1 MSDALLEG
9 GSRER
14 VEDPIVSRMT
24 QSPGTPLRAILLDFD
39 GTLAYMEPSHWATY
53 AEAARAE
60 GLVLSEAALAAPS
73 VDRAWDRWMTPQG
86 VAHPD
91 ASISEAAFR
100 AVRVEIALSRM
111 RAGLDTGAHVDE
123 TALRR
128 AAERAADLEAEP
140 ARYRLYA
147 DVRPAL
153 ARITEA
159 GARAIVVSNHLWRLP
174 EIVEALGL
182 GDAVAGVV
190 TSARCG
196 YRKPHPAIYR
206 AALDLA
212 GTAPDA
218 TLMVGDSL
226 SADVRGA
233 EGAGLHAVLLDRDR
247 TGGASPEGVHAIR
260 SLLEVPLVWP
270 PA

>member
-1 MSDALLEG
+1 MR

-14 VEDPIVSRMT
+14 VADPIVSRMT
-24 QSPGTPLRAILLDFD
+24 QSSSTPLRAICLDFD

-60 GLVLSEAALAAPS
+60 GIELSAAALVGTG
-73 VDRAWDRWMTPQG
+73 VDGAWDRWMTRQG
-86 VAHPD
+86 VAHVD
-91 ASISEAAFR
+91 ASTSEAAFH
-100 AVRVEIALSRM
+100 AVRVEIALSRL
-111 RAGLDTGAHVDE
+111 RAGLGETRVDGA
-123 TALRR
+123 TLQR

-147 DVRPAL
+147 DVRLAL
-153 ARITEA
+153 ARIAAA
-159 GARAIVVSNHLWRLP
+159 GARAIIVSNHLWRLP

-212 GTAPDA
+212 GTAPGE
-218 TLMVGDSL
+218 TLMVGDNP

-233 EGAGLHAVLLDRDR
+233 EGAGLHAVLLDRD
-247 TGGASPEGVHAIR
+247 GAAGAPREGVRAIR
-260 SLLEVPLVWP
+260 SLLEIPLAWP